1 MAHVVTCF
9 VRERGKV
16 LLTRRS
22 DAVGTY
28 RGRWAGV
35 SGYVEEEADGVDSP
49 DADYDSLDADSDPLD
64 AERDARRELREEVG
78 LTAEDLELVRTG
90 EPVAVDDEQGSF
102 VVHPFLFESD
112 TREVTTNEEL
122 AEVEWVDPTAI
133 LERETVPRLW
143 ETWRRVAPTV
153 ETVREDRTHGSA
165 WISARALEVLRDA
178 AAEAGVRA
186 DEDGSAE
193 TANRADVLDVADDLR
208 GARPE
213 MAAVANRVNRVVA
226 RTLRARDDPERLVER
241 AIEALEAAFEA
252 DSAAAR
258 TAATRLRDADAT
270 AVATLSRSGTVREA
284 IAELTAGGDRPLS
297 ELVVAESRPECEG
310 VAVAEWAARE
320 TNASV
325 TLTTEAALPTALADR
340 GVDAVVVG
348 ADSILPNGDV
358 VNKTG
363 TRVLALAAREL
374 DAPVYAVASKDKVRP
389 AGEEE
394 GDGTNDGEGD
404 DAQADVPDV
413 ESPAENVY
421 DGDADVSVH
430 APTFEVTPAA
440 LVDGIATEEGLLDP
454 EEVRRIAERHAENAA
469 RVG

>member
-35 SGYVEEEADGVDSP
+35 SGYVEADPTEAED
-49 DADYDSLDADSDPLD
+49 
-64 AERDARRELREEVG
+64 DARRELREEVG
-78 LTAEDLELVRTG
+78 LTDGDLELVRTG
-90 EPVAVDDEQGSF
+90 ETVAVEDEGGSF

-122 AEVEWVDPTAI
+122 AAVEWVDPTAM

-165 WISARALEVLRDA
+165 WISARALEALRDA
-178 AAEAGVRA
+178 AAEADGA
-186 DEDGSAE
+186 DSDGAP
-193 TANRADVLDVADDLR
+193 ARVDVLDTARDLR
-208 GARPE
+208 DARPE

-226 RTLRARDDPERLVER
+226 EGAGQDAGPDCLVRR
-241 AIEALEAAFEA
+241 AIEAIEAAFEA
-252 DSAAAR
+252 DAEAAR
-258 TAATRLRDADAT
+258 TAATRLREAEAT
-270 AVATLSRSGTVREA
+270 AVATLSRSGTVRQA
-284 IAELTAGGDRPLS
+284 IAGLTAADSAVS
-297 ELVVAESRPECEG
+297 ELLVAESRPECEG

-320 TNASV
+320 TNAGV
-325 TLTTEAALPTALADR
+325 TLTTEAALPTALLAPE
-340 GVDAVVVG
+340 VDAVLVG

-363 TRVLALAAREL
+363 TRVLALVARDL
-374 DAPVYAVASKDKVRP
+374 GVPVYAVASKDKVRP
-389 AGEEE
+389 AGAS
-394 GDGTNDGEGD
+394 DGEND
-404 DAQADVPDV
+404 DAQASAPDV
-413 ESPAENVY
+413 ESPPERVY

-440 LVDGIATEEGLLDP
+440 LVDGVATEAGLLDG
-454 EEVRRIAERHAENAA
+454 EEVRSIAAEHAGNATWEA
-469 RVG
+469 